1 MPRRIRSLLG
11 SLSTEVRAHAD
22 RSEAIASQTKLLAI
36 NAAIE
41 AARAGEAGRGF
52 GIVAQE
58 VKSLAAQASSSSHA
72 FREEL
77 LGRLRQGSDI
87 AAELVSELEG
97 GRLGELAQSIADALA
112 RMLHDRS
119 VDVRF
124 LASDH
129 AIRQSLLLD
138 TDPRAEGRAME
149 RLRDLLGYSPYFLN
163 AFLVDADGKV
173 RVCAHENMAV
183 RNVHFGDFTQ
193 FRGVMSGHATAGWLT
208 DEVWVNPWSN
218 GRKVLIYVA
227 PVACDGVIIGTC
239 YLEFDFEGQV
249 AELIGVMNRT
259 TARATISIVDP
270 AGRVVATTGSYR
282 HLEHHPH
289 ATAQGERLTRSL
301 DGLTIAQASVPSDH
315 GMPGLGFRC
324 VIEDHVA
331 SESEIVAALARRVP
345 GR

>member
-22 RSEAIASQTKLLAI
+22 RSEAIAAQTKLLAL

-77 LGRLRQGSDI
+77 LGRLRLGSEI

-129 AIRQSLLLD
+129 AIRESLLLD
-138 TDPRAEGRAME
+138 TDPRAEARALE
-149 RLRDLLGYSPYFLN
+149 RLRALLGYSPYFLN
-163 AFLVDADGKV
+163 AFLVDAEGKV

-183 RNVHFGDFTQ
+183 RDVHFAEFAQ
-193 FRGVMSGHATAGWLT
+193 FRRVLSGGATAGWVT

-218 GRKVLIYVA
+218 DRRVLIYVA
-227 PVACDGVIIGTC
+227 PVVCEGVIVGIC

-249 AELIGVMNRT
+249 AELIGVMNRA
-259 TARATISIVDP
+259 ARATISIVDP
-270 AGRVVATTGSYR
+270 AGRVVATTGGYR
-282 HLEHHPH
+282 HLEPHPH
-289 ATAQGERLTRSL
+289 VVAGAERLTRSL
-301 DGLTIAQASVPSDH
+301 DGLTVAQARVPSDH
-315 GMPGLGFRC
+315 GMAGLGFRC

-331 SESEIVAALARRVP
+331 SESEIVAALTGRR
-345 GR
+345 R

>member
-77 LGRLRQGSDI
+77 LGRLSQGSEI

-124 LASDH
+124 LSSDH
-129 AIRQSLLLD
+129 AIRESLLLD
-138 TDPRAEGRAME
+138 TDARAEARALE
-149 RLRDLLGYSPYFLN
+149 RLRALLSYSPYFLN
-163 AFLVDADGKV
+163 AFLVDAEGEV

-183 RNVHFGDFTQ
+183 RNLHFAEFAQ
-193 FRGVMSGHATAGWLT
+193 FRRVIGGGASAGWLT
-208 DEVWVNPWSN
+208 DEVWENPWSN

-227 PVACDGVIIGTC
+227 PVSCDGVITGIC

-249 AELIGVMNRT
+249 AEMIGVMNRAS
-259 TARATISIVDP
+259 ARATISIVDP
-270 AGRVVATTGSYR
+270 EGRVVATTGRYR
-282 HLEHHPH
+282 YLEAHPH
-289 ATAQGERLTRSL
+289 VVAGKERLTRSL
-301 DGLTIAQASVPSDH
+301 DGLTVAQATVPSDF
-315 GMPGLGFRC
+315 GMPGLSLRC

-331 SESEIVAALARRVP
+331 TENEIVTALTTRGQKR
-345 GR
+345 